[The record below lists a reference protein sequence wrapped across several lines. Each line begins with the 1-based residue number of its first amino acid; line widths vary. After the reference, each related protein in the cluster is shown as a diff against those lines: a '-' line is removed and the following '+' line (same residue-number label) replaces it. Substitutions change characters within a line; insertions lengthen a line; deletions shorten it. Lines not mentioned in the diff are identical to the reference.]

1 MLFDEIILIPNKL
14 GNLSFF
20 GKTKVVEKNE
30 KNIGKLNI
38 FLPNCKIEDKELV
51 AMRYEG
57 K

>member
-1 MLFDEIILIPNKL
+1 MLFDEITLEPNKL
-14 GNLSFF
+14 GNLSFL
-20 GKTKVVEKNE
+20 GKTKVIGENGEIV
-30 KNIGKLNI
+30 GKLNV